1 MLSPPSAQLI
11 CVSKQSDLQLNA
23 RFCKSVFGKNKVTC
37 NWTCVSAGHCAHTE
51 SHVVGTETSS
61 QIKLLQGCAEE
72 IHNAPRVLRER
83 SESDPKVLRE
93 CTENVQ
99 RMLRACS
106 EECHETGILRQC
118 PEHDPRLNGTAQ
130 RTPRDC
136 SENARRMPRECSK
149 GAPRMLRAD
158 SETPVRM
165 LRDCS
170 EEALRMLREGS
181 ENTPRIAREC
191 SEDDSRLACSDSVPR
206 MLRECYER
214 ARRRFKH
221 KK

>member
-1 MLSPPSAQLI
+1 MTCWEDPRARVLSPPSAQLI

-118 PEHDPRLNGTAQ
+118 PEHDPRLNGML
-130 RTPRDC
+130 RDC
-136 SENARRMPRECSK
+136 SENAPRLLRECSK
-149 GAPRMLRAD
+149 NAPRVLQGCSENAPSRFRDAYADAPRLLRGGSANAQRRFREHAENSKRMLR
-158 SETPVRM
+158 R
-165 LRDCS
+165 
-170 EEALRMLREGS
+170 
-181 ENTPRIAREC
+181 
-191 SEDDSRLACSDSVPR
+191 
-206 MLRECYER
+206 
-214 ARRRFKH
+214 
-221 KK
+221 